1 MHNIYL
7 KKLVKIYNAKK
18 VVNSVDITIKSGK
31 VTGLLG
37 PNGAGKTTTFYMVIG
52 IIKPDSGSIFYDKED
67 ITQYPMYL
75 RAKKGVSYLPQEP
88 SVFKKL
94 SVIENIMI
102 ILETLNLKREDRK
115 ERAFALLEEL
125 GIKNLADRKAGVLSG
140 GERRRLEISR
150 SLAINP
156 SFILLDEPFA
166 GIDPLAVDDIKDII
180 DNILVINPLV
190 VVLTGGEPLLSPYLN
205 IIIESLAGRV
215 GLIID
220 TNGYVFSQEQLKI
233 FKDKQIV
240 VRISIDSQRPKVNDR
255 YRPVIGDKKKQN
267 LGAKKAIDLLNNCLD
282 KDIASIV
289 HTVTHRY
296 NINDLSGMGEKFV
309 CLGVKVWRILRLSPA
324 NDKPNINK
332 VLGYDEDKYFHFYQE
347 IIKKALNDWDKKMQ
361 VIIQENLYRERNSV
375 ILVSPSGNFMT
386 ESPLRGSGKIII
398 DPNNPKK
405 PQKNELA
412 SKINWWAHYN
422 RYLNFE

>member
-1 MHNIYL
+1 MSYIDGIV
-7 KKLVKIYNAKK
+7 KKTKSGLFVRYDKDVGLFVFSPYTGLMYGVHKNESDGIYNWLEHNK
-18 VVNSVDITIKSGK
+18 NITDEIYIN
-31 VTGLLG
+31 T
-37 PNGAGKTTTFYMVIG
+37 IG
-52 IIKPDSGSIFYDKED
+52 IG
-67 ITQYPMYL
+67 
-75 RAKKGVSYLPQEP
+75 
-88 SVFKKL
+88 FKKKIEDASFGL
-94 SVIENIMI
+94 PRLLPELIQWSNISFSPKPLVINWLITGKCTHNCNYCYAADVMWKNTTEPNEN
-102 ILETLNLKREDRK
+102 
-115 ERAFALLEEL
+115 
-125 GIKNLADRKAGVLSG
+125 
-140 GERRRLEISR
+140 
-150 SLAINP
+150 
-156 SFILLDEPFA
+156 
-166 GIDPLAVDDIKDII
+166 DIKDII